1 MTERALVGTCRATL
15 SFVEE
20 CEPEFIQTRAFRA
33 CDAEIVGVAADE
45 KLVNV
50 SILPISH
57 GFLKTDSLE
66 SLFIYES
73 GHDFVPG
80 PVAGAATVK
89 RSQQTV
95 DVLVVFVV
103 SRWRSDADLA
113 FKALLHKHAKML
125 G

>member
-1 MTERALVGTCRATL
+1 M
-15 SFVEE
+15 
-20 CEPEFIQTRAFRA
+20 
-33 CDAEIVGVAADE
+33 AADE

-80 PVAGAATVK
+80 PVAGATTLK